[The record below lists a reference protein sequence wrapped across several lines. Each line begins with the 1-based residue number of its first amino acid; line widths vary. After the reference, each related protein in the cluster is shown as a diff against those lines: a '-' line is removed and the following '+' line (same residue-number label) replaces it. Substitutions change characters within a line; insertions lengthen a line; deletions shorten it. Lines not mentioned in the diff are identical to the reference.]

1 MSAHLMPP
9 PARVRSLPSPAS
21 GGKIGCGRNRLAIR
35 FGWFVLIALTGVAI
49 ANAALAASAFGGQPV
64 PASGVTGWIFAQ
76 QAAFYRSMSQAVMAA
91 KANGTAEFGLA
102 WLAFLYGIFH
112 AAGPGH
118 GKAVISSYLIAD
130 GATVTRGIVL
140 SAAAALAQAFTAI
153 AIVGIAAAILGAT
166 AKAMGS
172 TVRWL
177 EIAAYAGIIA
187 FGLMLA
193 WRKGRALLAALRGRS
208 QHAHAHDHGHHD
220 HGHEHIHHHHDDHAH
235 CDHAHGPEPSELKG
249 KGWLRRGLAAVLA
262 VGLRPC
268 SGAIFILVFALSQGI
283 FAVGVIATFAM
294 AAGTA
299 ITVAAIAL
307 IAVLGKGLAVRI
319 LKTSG
324 SGQLGV
330 AVLGIEVAAAI
341 LISAFG
347 VLLLTGYMA
356 SERLFAA

>member
-187 FGLMLA
+187 FGLILA

-208 QHAHAHDHGHHD
+208 QH
-220 HGHEHIHHHHDDHAH
+220 E
-235 CDHAHGPEPSELKG
+235 HAHGPEPSELKG

>member
-1 MSAHLMPP
+1 MH
-9 PARVRSLPSPAS
+9 
-21 GGKIGCGRNRLAIR
+21 KGRYLRLGLLAALT
-35 FGWFVLIALTGVAI
+35 LIASE
-49 ANAALAASAFGGQPV
+49 ALAASAFGGPAV
-64 PASGVTGWIFAQ
+64 PTSGITGWIFAQ
-76 QAAFYRSMSQAVMAA
+76 QAAFYRSMSAAVMAA
-91 KANGTAEFGLA
+91 KANGAAEFGLA

-140 SAAAALAQAFTAI
+140 SVAAALAQAITAI
-153 AIVGIAAAILGAT
+153 AIVGIEAVILGAT

-208 QHAHAHDHGHHD
+208 QHEHAHAHH
-220 HGHEHIHHHHDDHAH
+220 DHAH

-249 KGWLRRGLAAVLA
+249 KGWLKRGLAAVAA

-283 FAVGVIATFAM
+283 FAIGVIATFAM

-307 IAVLGKGLAVRI
+307 IAVLGKGLAVRV
-319 LKTSG
+319 LKARAG
-324 SGQLGV
+324 SGLGV
-330 AVLGIEVAAAI
+330 TVLGIEVAAAI
-341 LISAFG
+341 LIVAFG

>member
-1 MSAHLMPP
+1 MTRAVRYAGLCVLCIVLAAVAADVVLAQPFGIAHRSGPPHLGPFAGWILDKQAEFYRMMS
-9 PARVRSLPSPAS
+9 
-21 GGKIGCGRNRLAIR
+21 GAIR
-35 FGWFVLIALTGVAI
+35 
-49 ANAALAASAFGGQPV
+49 
-64 PASGVTGWIFAQ
+64 
-76 QAAFYRSMSQAVMAA
+76 AA
-91 KANGTAEFGLA
+91 KKDGTAA
-102 WLAFLYGIFH
+102 WTLLGISFLYGIFH

-187 FGLMLA
+187 FGLILA

>member
-1 MSAHLMPP
+1 LQ
-9 PARVRSLPSPAS
+9 
-21 GGKIGCGRNRLAIR
+21 IGL
-35 FGWFVLIALTGVAI
+35 F
-49 ANAALAASAFGGQPV
+49 AALMLAAGDAFALNAFGGPAV
-64 PASGVTGWIFAQ
+64 PSAGVTGWIFAQ
-76 QAAFYRSMSQAVMAA
+76 QAAFYRSMSAAVMAA

-118 GKAVISSYLIAD
+118 GKAVISSYLVAD
-130 GATVTRGIVL
+130 GATVWRGIVL
-140 SAAAALAQAFTAI
+140 SFASALAQAVTAV

-177 EIAAYAGIIA
+177 EIAAYAGIVA

-193 WRKGRALLAALRGRS
+193 WRKARALIAALHGRHGHDHHG
-208 QHAHAHDHGHHD
+208 HAHRHAHDHAHHGHDHHGHNHGHHHHDHAHHDHD
-220 HGHEHIHHHHDDHAH
+220 HGH
-235 CDHAHGPEPSELKG
+235 CDHSHGPEPSELKG
-249 KGWLRRGLAAVLA
+249 KGWLKRGLAAVIA

-268 SGAIFILVFALSQGI
+268 SGAIFILVFALSQGL

-294 AAGTA
+294 AVGTA

-307 IAVLGKGLAVRI
+307 IAVLGRGLAVRI
-319 LKTSG
+319 LKNRG
-324 SGQLGV
+324 GGQLGI

>member
-1 MSAHLMPP
+1 MRHSRCLQIGLLAALM
-9 PARVRSLPSPAS
+9 
-21 GGKIGCGRNRLAIR
+21 
-35 FGWFVLIALTGVAI
+35 LIASE
-49 ANAALAASAFGGQPV
+49 ALAASAFGGQPV
-64 PASGVTGWIFAQ
+64 PASGITGWIFAQ

-130 GATVTRGIVL
+130 GATVTRGIIL
-140 SAAAALAQAFTAI
+140 SAASALAQAITAI
-153 AIVGIAAAILGAT
+153 AIVGIAAVILGAT

-177 EIAAYAGIIA
+177 EIAAYGGIIA
-187 FGLMLA
+187 FGLMLV
-193 WRKGRALLAALRGRS
+193 WRKGRALIAALRGSS
-208 QHAHAHDHGHHD
+208 QHAHDHAHHSHDHHH
-220 HGHEHIHHHHDDHAH
+220 HHHHDSHAH

-307 IAVLGKGLAVRI
+307 IAVIGKGLAVRI

-330 AVLGIEVAAAI
+330 AILGIEVAAAI

>member
-1 MSAHLMPP
+1 MHKSRYLQLGLVA
-9 PARVRSLPSPAS
+9 A
-21 GGKIGCGRNRLAIR
+21 LA
-35 FGWFVLIALTGVAI
+35 LIASE
-49 ANAALAASAFGGQPV
+49 ALAASAFGGPAV
-64 PASGVTGWIFAQ
+64 PTSGITGWIFAQ
-76 QAAFYRSMSQAVMAA
+76 QAAFYRSMSSAVMAA

-140 SAAAALAQAFTAI
+140 SVAAALAQAITAI
-153 AIVGIAAAILGAT
+153 SIVGIAAVILGAT

-208 QHAHAHDHGHHD
+208 HQHDHHVHHE
-220 HGHEHIHHHHDDHAH
+220 HGHDHHHHDHHDHAHHDHAH
-235 CDHAHGPEPSELKG
+235 CDHSHGPEPSELKG
-249 KGWLRRGLAAVLA
+249 KGWLKRGLAAVVA

-307 IAVLGKGLAVRI
+307 LAVLGKGLAVRI
-319 LKTSG
+319 LKTRG
-324 SGQLGV
+324 GGQLGI

-341 LISAFG
+341 LIAAFG

>member
-1 MSAHLMPP
+1 VKNRYCTLIGLLAL
-9 PARVRSLPSPAS
+9 AS
-21 GGKIGCGRNRLAIR
+21 V
-35 FGWFVLIALTGVAI
+35 VLGTK
-49 ANAALAASAFGGQPV
+49 AALAVSAFGGPAV
-64 PASGVTGWIFAQ
+64 PTGGITGWIFLK
-76 QAAFYRSMSQAVMAA
+76 QAEFYRSMSTAVMAA

-118 GKAVISSYLIAD
+118 GKAVISSYLVAD
-130 GATVTRGIVL
+130 GATIARGIVL
-140 SAAAALAQAFTAI
+140 SFAAAIAQAITAI

-177 EIAAYAGIIA
+177 EIAAYAGIVA

-193 WRKGRALLAALRGRS
+193 WRKGRALIAALRSKARGHN
-208 QHAHAHDHGHHD
+208 HAHHEDH
-220 HGHEHIHHHHDDHAH
+220 HHHHDDHAH
-235 CDHAHGPEPSELKG
+235 CGHVHGPELSELEG
-249 KGWLRRGLAAVLA
+249 RDWLKRGLAAVLA

-268 SGAIFILVFALSQGI
+268 SGAIFILVFTLSQGI
-283 FAVGVIATFAM
+283 FAVGVLATLAM

-307 IAVLGKGLAVRI
+307 LAVLGKGLAVRI
-319 LKTSG
+319 LKTRG
-324 SGQLGV
+324 GGQLGV
-330 AVLGIEVAAAI
+330 AMLGIEVAAAI
-341 LISAFG
+341 LIAAFG
-347 VLLLTGYMA
+347 ALLLTGYMA

>member
-1 MSAHLMPP
+1 MHY
-9 PARVRSLPSPAS
+9 
-21 GGKIGCGRNRLAIR
+21 GRYLRLGLLAA
-35 FGWFVLIALTGVAI
+35 FMLIASE
-49 ANAALAASAFGGQPV
+49 ALAANAFGGPAV
-64 PASGVTGWIFAQ
+64 PTSGITGWIFAQ
-76 QAAFYRSMSQAVMAA
+76 QAAFYRSMSAAVMAA
-91 KANGTAEFGLA
+91 KANGTAELGLA

-140 SAAAALAQAFTAI
+140 SVAAALAQAITAI
-153 AIVGIAAAILGAT
+153 TIVGIAAVILGAT

-193 WRKGRALLAALRGRS
+193 WRKGRALLAALHGRS
-208 QHAHAHDHGHHD
+208 PQHDHHD
-220 HGHEHIHHHHDDHAH
+220 HGHDHHHHHHHDHVHHGDHAH
-235 CDHAHGPEPSELKG
+235 CDHSHGPEPSELKC
-249 KGWLRRGLAAVLA
+249 KDWLKRGLAAVVA

-319 LKTSG
+319 LKSRG
-324 SGQLGV
+324 GGQLGI

-341 LISAFG
+341 LIAAFG

>member
-1 MSAHLMPP
+1 MSA
-9 PARVRSLPSPAS
+9 
-21 GGKIGCGRNRLAIR
+21 
-35 FGWFVLIALTGVAI
+35 
-49 ANAALAASAFGGQPV
+49 
-64 PASGVTGWIFAQ
+64 
-76 QAAFYRSMSQAVMAA
+76 AVMAA
-91 KANGTAEFGLA
+91 KANGTAELGLA

-140 SAAAALAQAFTAI
+140 SVAAALAQAITAI
-153 AIVGIAAAILGAT
+153 AIVGIAAVILGAT

-193 WRKGRALLAALRGRS
+193 WRKGRALLAALRSSSHHG
-208 QHAHAHDHGHHD
+208 HDHAGHGHSHD
-220 HGHEHIHHHHDDHAH
+220 HHHHHDHAHHDHAH
-235 CDHAHGPEPSELKG
+235 CDHSHGPEPSELKG
-249 KGWLRRGLAAVLA
+249 KGWLKRGLAAVLA

-283 FAVGVIATFAM
+283 FVVGVIATFAM

-319 LKTSG
+319 LKARG
-324 SGQLGV
+324 GGQLGI

-341 LISAFG
+341 LIAAFG